1 MEQSL
6 REDAEMIVKRALEAV
21 KPDKAVRRCLE
32 GKEFP
37 GRVYLVAWERLPGRW
52 LTRR

>member
-21 KPDKAVRRCLE
+21 KPDEAVRRCLA
-32 GKEFP
+32 GKQI
-37 GRVYLVAWERLPGRW
+37 GRASCRERV
-52 LTRR
+52 